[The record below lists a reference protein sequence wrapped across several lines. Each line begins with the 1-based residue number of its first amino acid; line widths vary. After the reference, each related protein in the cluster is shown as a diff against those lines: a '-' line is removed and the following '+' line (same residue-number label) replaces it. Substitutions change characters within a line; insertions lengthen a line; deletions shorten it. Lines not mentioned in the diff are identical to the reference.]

1 MENETTFYKQNPK
14 QNPHLPPRTKIYV
27 GYDHFDE
34 RNTFHNGAPN
44 DNCSWLQYYGI
55 YLNLDWNIWSE
66 SDDNNI
72 DACEMIEVDALTFE
86 GKYVYPINAFCSE
99 TQLFGEVWDTT
110 TLDEKSFFG
119 NFIDAKVL
127 DDLSEGRVLLHINYI
142 HETYRYE
149 DKHMERLH
157 EFLKEFNINPIY
169 VLLSADNHRLQ
180 KDYDKWANENN
191 IGMGEKIRIL
201 ETSFGELG
209 VESYGNSLGTK
220 RVSTDIIKYDGYTQ
234 QRKFYF
240 FSTMNADKSY
250 RIEIADWIELSK
262 LEDKILYSALWKGKR
277 IPEEFHWPYDPE
289 KYGVEPDDITKS
301 NFDVDLHQFK
311 EEQNPYYHAYCEIVT
326 ETVFDS
332 TTIQMSEK
340 TFKPLFNLMPFI
352 VVGGAGH
359 LERLRSYGYKTFP
372 SIFDESYDLME
383 GNRQRMQMIKS
394 EIKKVC
400 NLPISVLHHKYYDIF
415 EDLVHNRDVF
425 YKHTG
430 GMRFLPDMIEMINNL

>member
-1 MENETTFYKQNPK
+1 MENETTFYKQNPL
-14 QNPHLPPRTKIYV
+14 QHHNLPPRTKIYV

-34 RNTFHNGAPN
+34 RSEFHNGAPN

-55 YLNLDWNIWSE
+55 YLNLDWNIWSG
-66 SDDNNI
+66 SDNNI

-86 GKYVYPINAFCSE
+86 GKYVYPINAACSE

-142 HETYRYE
+142 HETYRHE
-149 DKHMERLH
+149 DK
-157 EFLKEFNINPIY
+157 
-169 VLLSADNHRLQ
+169 HRLQ
-180 KDYDKWANENN
+180 KDYDKWSDKNN
-191 IGMGEKIRIL
+191 ISMREKIRIL

-400 NLPISVLHHKYYDIF
+400 NLPINVLHHKYYDIF